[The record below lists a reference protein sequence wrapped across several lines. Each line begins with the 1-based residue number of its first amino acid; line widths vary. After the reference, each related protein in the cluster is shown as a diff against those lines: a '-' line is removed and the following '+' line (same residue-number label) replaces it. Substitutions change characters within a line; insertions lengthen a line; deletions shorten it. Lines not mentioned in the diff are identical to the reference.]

1 MRIGILVLIY
11 FGFCFTAK
19 SQDTFRLYDTVF
31 TVGQKHELT
40 YARYAMCGH
49 HQLLITDS
57 LMLLQLDSIVQFLKK
72 YDHVS
77 VEIGVH
83 TDHRGSDTMNEKIT
97 RFRSEYV
104 RDYLV
109 YQGIQSS
116 RITAKGYGE
125 SQPIVAEEAINKYKK
140 TDKKK
145 YEILHQRNRRTEIK
159 ITGI

>member
-1 MRIGILVLIY
+1 MRIGILVLFY

-19 SQDTFRLYDTVF
+19 SQETFQFYDTVF
-31 TVGQKHELT
+31 AIGQKHELT
-40 YARYAMCGH
+40 NVRYAMGGH
-49 HQLLITDS
+49 NQLLITDS
-57 LMLLQLDSIVQFLKK
+57 LMLFQLDSLVQFLKK

-83 TDHRGSDTMNEKIT
+83 TDHRGSDTMNEKIS

-109 YQGIQSS
+109 YKGIQSS
-116 RITAKGYGE
+116 RMTAKGYGE
-125 SQPIVAEEAINKYKK
+125 SQPIVSEAEINKYKK